1 MPLGAAAYRALTERG
16 RQHKLALTQSW
27 PSAGALP
34 LPQVLEPAW
43 ARFMGALGQAAD
55 LDAVIALHDDTLEAI
70 TKVGRMSGW
79 CMCCNGLCA
88 D

>member
-1 MPLGAAAYRALTERG
+1 M
-16 RQHKLALTQSW
+16 
-27 PSAGALP
+27 
-34 LPQVLEPAW
+34 LEPAW